1 MKKFLGVYDIK
12 KMTPEQIY
20 EKMMKTLQEKEYGDL
35 LEKLKRYNDKKK

>member
-20 EKMMKTLQEKEYGDL
+20 EKMMKTLQEKEHADL